1 MTKITKKT
9 TTPKVVKKTP
19 VISKKESPILVEFK
33 NKTRKTWPIIL
44 ILALIIL
51 ALFINKFC
59 VVATVNG
66 QPIFRHTYYRELEKL
81 DNKQTLTQK
90 ANEILVLQEAA
101 KQKIS
106 IKKEEI
112 ESQIATIEAQLKAQ
126 NQTLEAALASQGLT
140 KAELERQIV
149 IQKLIEKMANAEVKI
164 TDEDIQAYITENKEY
179 LPANTNTAEV
189 KESIRKQL
197 ENTAQTEA
205 FEKWFTELQ
214 KRSNVV
220 IR

>member
-1 MTKITKKT
+1 
-9 TTPKVVKKTP
+9 
-19 VISKKESPILVEFK
+19 
-33 NKTRKTWPIIL
+33 
-44 ILALIIL
+44 
-51 ALFINKFC
+51 
-59 VVATVNG
+59 
-66 QPIFRHTYYRELEKL
+66 
-81 DNKQTLTQK
+81 
-90 ANEILVLQEAA
+90 
-101 KQKIS
+101 
-106 IKKEEI
+106 
-112 ESQIATIEAQLKAQ
+112 
-126 NQTLEAALASQGLT
+126 
-140 KAELERQIV
+140 
-149 IQKLIEKMANAEVKI
+149 MANAEVKI